1 MVGVQILTASEWV
14 HFLCTVQLPE
24 RSPGCKSRLGKYNYL
39 WTESLNYLLPVYEE
53 WGFPGEEDDDVEQ
66 IHPVR
71 AEGVWGDVRG
81 EVHVAARDDIEEL
94 AAGSQHLQPVHKL
107 RAPLQNVFLWV
118 GLKEVSYRPPHAHIH
133 LNVDNFAFQFVNC
146 FYDQFIFYE
155 RGLTFSPDG
164 NQVNVFAR
172 VILIMRRS
180 AVIYITISASVHVF
194 KESFLP

>member
-1 MVGVQILTASEWV
+1 M
-14 HFLCTVQLPE
+14 
-24 RSPGCKSRLGKYNYL
+24 
-39 WTESLNYLLPVYEE
+39 
-53 WGFPGEEDDDVEQ
+53 
-66 IHPVR
+66 
-71 AEGVWGDVRG
+71 RG
-81 EVHVAARDDIEEL
+81 EVHVAARDDVEEL
-94 AAGSQHLQPVHKL
+94 AAGSQHPQPVHKL

-118 GLKEVSYRPPHAHIH
+118 GLKEVSYRPTHAHIH
-133 LNVDNFAFQFVNC
+133 LKVDNFAFQFVNS